1 MRFTGHTDTFAEDRL
16 PAPDRMPELRF
27 ELPELRYPQ
36 RLNAAT
42 SLLDARVAGREDARC
57 LLAPGGV
64 CWTYAELLAIANR
77 IAGVL
82 VDEMGLEPGNRV
94 LLRAPNTPMLA
105 ACWYAVLKAGGIAV
119 TTMPL
124 YRANELR
131 FMMEKAQVK
140 HALCDVRL
148 RADLESACSTYGG
161 VRTLYFGEGVHPI
174 ESLEQRMR
182 TKSAVFTNVET
193 AAEDV
198 AIIAFT
204 SGTTGTPKAAM
215 HYHRDSGRLLRRIRN
230 ARAAAAVERSL
241 LRKPAAGVYVR
252 ARRHTAL
259 SGLRRRRDALARKGR
274 PVRTARR
281 NLDARRDH
289 GLYRAGRVPRDGRAS
304 AGVRSLE
311 PANVR
316 LRGRDAAARRLGAV
330 ARADG
335 HRDPRRDRQH

>member
-16 PAPDRMPELRF
+16 PAPDEMPELRF
-27 ELPELRYPQ
+27 ELPELQYPQ

-64 CWTYAELLAIANR
+64 CWTYAQLLATANR

-140 HALCDVRL
+140 HALCDVH
-148 RADLESACSTYGG
+148 
-161 VRTLYFGEGVHPI
+161 VRRGRPDNEARDASFSSVAHSLHGHP
-174 ESLEQRMR
+174 R
-182 TKSAVFTNVET
+182 
-193 AAEDV
+193 
-198 AIIAFT
+198 
-204 SGTTGTPKAAM
+204 
-215 HYHRDSGRLLRRIRN
+215 RRIDDLPQVP
-230 ARAAAAVERSL
+230 ACAL
-241 LRKPAAGVYVR
+241 LGEPGPEGA
-252 ARRHTAL
+252 
-259 SGLRRRRDALARKGR
+259 
-274 PVRTARR
+274 
-281 NLDARRDH
+281 
-289 GLYRAGRVPRDGRAS
+289 
-304 AGVRSLE
+304 LE
-311 PANVR
+311 PAE
-316 LRGRDAAARRLGAV
+316 LFGKAG
-330 ARADG
+330 
-335 HRDPRRDRQH
+335 DR